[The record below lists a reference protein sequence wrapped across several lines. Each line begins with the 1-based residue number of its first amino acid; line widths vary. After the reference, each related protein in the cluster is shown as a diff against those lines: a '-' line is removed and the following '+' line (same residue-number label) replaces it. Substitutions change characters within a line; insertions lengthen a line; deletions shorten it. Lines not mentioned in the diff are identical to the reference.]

1 MRKIFFHGAL
11 SGTLWSLGNVGQIL
25 SVTYLGESI
34 GMSIV
39 QSQMIISGLLGILIF
54 KEIKGTRTIAM
65 WGVSAVVTFG
75 GIVLLSEEH
84 KS

>member
-1 MRKIFFHGAL
+1 M
-11 SGTLWSLGNVGQIL
+11 GQIL